1 MDDCIFT
8 RFDCDRYSGRES
20 KGGRR
25 GNGPLRWD
33 LSPNGS
39 SREFL
44 TIKPKGSSC
53 KFLTCYAFKIVC
65 WQKESWAIN
74 YKTPS
79 RLPCYVLCTCMLTK
93 RKFGNQPLDAQQRDN
108 FVECSWLTLDI
119 MGYGGQGGLAI
130 YGVNADTEKLLK
142 VKQHY
147 IFSPFNP
154 NNNTRT

>member
-1 MDDCIFT
+1 
-8 RFDCDRYSGRES
+8 
-20 KGGRR
+20 
-25 GNGPLRWD
+25 
-33 LSPNGS
+33 
-39 SREFL
+39 
-44 TIKPKGSSC
+44 
-53 KFLTCYAFKIVC
+53 
-65 WQKESWAIN
+65 
-74 YKTPS
+74 
-79 RLPCYVLCTCMLTK
+79 MLTK